1 MFKKWKDCIVENID
15 DNLCCIFGYDKAA
28 ERRFVLNKAGL
39 LEGRI
44 LEIGTGRGNFTLLLA
59 KSGYS
64 FTSVDISPEMQNSA
78 LLKLSSVRIE
88 HMVKNFIENAEKM
101 SFSSG
106 SFDTIISMNT
116 IHHITDPYKA
126 VDECVRLLSPSGKL
140 IISDFSKDGLKIVD
154 KVHRARGEKHEAGP
168 VRMEDVEKYLT
179 DKKFEV
185 EKHNSGIQTVIIGRR
200 AI

>member
-1 MFKKWKDCIVENID
+1 MLKEWKDRITENID
-15 DNLCCIFGYDKAA
+15 DNLCHIFGYCKAA
-28 ERRFVLNKAGL
+28 EREFVLKKAGL

-64 FTSVDISPEMQNSA
+64 FTSVDISPEMQKSA

-88 HMVKNFIENAEKM
+88 QMAKLCIENAERM
-101 SFSSG
+101 SFPEG

-116 IHHITDPYKA
+116 IHHIADPYKA
-126 VDECVRLLSPSGKL
+126 VDEIIRLLSPSGKM
-140 IISDFSKDGLKIVD
+140 IISDFSENGLKIVD
-154 KVHRARGEKHEAGP
+154 KVHRAKGEKHEAGP
-168 VRMEDVEKYLT
+168 VRIEDIEKYLT
-179 DKKFEV
+179 DKKFKM
-185 EKHNSGIQTVIIGRR
+185 EKHDSGIQTVIIGRR